1 MFAGSRNFY
10 DIDMVM
16 SGSPTL
22 QNLLEKLDVLKARLE
37 SSRTTEEKLVV
48 LMEFRFLLDAAD
60 ELIRKSA

>member
-1 MFAGSRNFY
+1 
-10 DIDMVM
+10 MVR

-37 SSRTTEEKLVV
+37 GSRTTEEKLVV